1 MIVGTNIR
9 RKISKFTV
17 VELIPEELDVALDLI
32 TASLGV
38 VKTTKR

>member
-1 MIVGTNIR
+1 MIVGTNIL

-17 VELIPEELDVALDLI
+17 VELIPEEWDVALDSI